1 MGVII
6 LKASGLLHEA
16 QLCQAQFVEGKIGW
30 EQYHAGET
38 VEEEDEVCI
47 SKCILWL
54 FSLCLMCLMSF
65 HARCCQS
72 WKTNPGESSLAEFG
86 YHCRGG
92 CDKCNTHGHLDQGR
106 PSLKLW
112 HLMFCHWS
120 ISWFVSHVSLFQHS
134 NLSWHK
140 SYVCFVNHE
149 AHLEMFAYMFLA
161 SKQAIKHLMER
172 YTSSSDTKPFGEFSH
187 AIILTPHV
195 LLNQITYC
203 QTSFSQIQLI
213 PIGPRYG

>member
-1 MGVII
+1 MSEWSSAWGSAASASICRGVDFLGSVPCRRNRRRRRRGVCVFLSVSSGYI
-6 LKASGLLHEA
+6 LM
-16 QLCQAQFVEGKIGW
+16 
-30 EQYHAGET
+30 
-38 VEEEDEVCI
+38 
-47 SKCILWL
+47 
-54 FSLCLMCLMSF
+54 CLMCLMSF

-72 WKTNPGESSLAEFG
+72 WKTNPGESNLAEFG

-106 PSLKLW
+106 PSLRLW

-172 YTSSSDTKPFGEFSH
+172 YISSSDTKPFGEFSH

-213 PIGPRYG
+213 PVGPRYG